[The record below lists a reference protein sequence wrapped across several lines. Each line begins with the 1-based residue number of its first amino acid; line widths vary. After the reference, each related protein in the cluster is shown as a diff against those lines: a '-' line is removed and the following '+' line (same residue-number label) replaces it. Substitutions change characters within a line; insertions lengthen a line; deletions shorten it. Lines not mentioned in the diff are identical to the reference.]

1 MKKMMNLY
9 KKYEEI
15 INYIIVGG
23 MTTLVSL
30 GTKWLLLFTILDPKK
45 SFELQLSVI
54 ISWICAVAFAYITNR
69 IIVFKSKN
77 NNILKEIS
85 TFVGARILTLII
97 EMVFMW
103 LTVTIMKLNTDLWVF
118 ILTVLSQFII
128 LVLNYIFSKIFVFK
142 KEKI

>member
-1 MKKMMNLY
+1 MKKMVNLY

-77 NNILKEIS
+77 NNILKEIIS
-85 TFVGARILTLII
+85 FVGARILTLLI

>member
-103 LTVTIMKLNTDLWVF
+103 FTVTLLHLDTNLWVF
-118 ILTVLSQFII
+118 ILTILSQFII
-128 LVLNYIFSKIFVFK
+128 LVLNYVFSKIFVFK

>member
-77 NNILKEIS
+77 NNILKEIIS
-85 TFVGARILTLII
+85 FVGARILTLLI